1 MIIKSEHVR
10 TDLLPYDFVR
20 TNEVIVIEEE
30 DEYLII
36 STKNLSMQTYHELQ
50 RHLRASFEFKICDS
64 ATFNEVLTT
73 SFQLPI
79 IIMTFQK
86 SYQMSLIFKI
96 LQEASILLRIFLAAI
111 MMYPSLN

>member
-50 RHLRASFEFKICDS
+50 RHLCASFKFKICDS

-73 SFQLPI
+73 SFSAQHI
-79 IIMTFQK
+79 
-86 SYQMSLIFKI
+86 SLDF
-96 LQEASILLRIFLAAI
+96 LLWHLFLN
-111 MMYPSLN
+111 LRVH